1 MKEKRT
7 SKKLS
12 VTTLAFIA
20 GTLVCIPW
28 SASKA
33 DDDVLGNPNV
43 GSTPLVFSGNS
54 VEGMAPDDDALYPT
68 PVATLSFGG
77 YQPPEAA
84 AEGAPAPQ
92 QAPAP
97 KDPLGISPVIQAI
110 LGG

>member
-1 MKEKRT
+1 
-7 SKKLS
+7 
-12 VTTLAFIA
+12 
-20 GTLVCIPW
+20 
-28 SASKA
+28 
-33 DDDVLGNPNV
+33 
-43 GSTPLVFSGNS
+43 
-54 VEGMAPDDDALYPT
+54 MAPDDDALYPT